1 MKYYLIA
8 GEPSGDALGARLMEA
23 IRRQDKDAFFM
34 GIGGDS
40 MQNQGLTS
48 LFNISELAVMGLAE
62 VIPSIPRILQ
72 RIKQTVSEIERLK
85 PDVVITIDSWSF
97 CARIHKK
104 LRKLNLNIPQVHYVA
119 PQVWAWKKKRARTM
133 YKYIDL
139 LLTLFPYEPKYFT
152 PYNLSAVFV
161 GHPVI
166 ESARTSKIGKEE
178 FRKKHNIPDSN
189 HIMLILPGSRHN
201 EVERLLPDFLEVV
214 RNMHKNHLDFS
225 YVLPTVSTVAER
237 VKKAVEESS
246 LPITVVEGEDER
258 RAAFQNADVAVAA
271 SGTVALEL
279 AIADVP
285 HVVAYK
291 VPKVTEWLV
300 RRFLHIQFVNL
311 TNILLGYEVV
321 PELLQQDCNPHTITQ
336 YVEQFLTKES
346 LYKRQMENFEKLRKF
361 LGLGEQTPSDNAALV
376 ILEFIKRY
384 HEKDMA

>member
-8 GEPSGDALGARLMEA
+8 GEPSGDSLGAHLMEA
-23 IRRQDKDAFFM
+23 IKRQDKDAFFM

-40 MQNQGLTS
+40 MQAQGLST

-62 VIPSIPRILQ
+62 VIPSIPRILK
-72 RIKQTVSEIERLK
+72 RIKQTVAEIERLK

-104 LRKLNLNIPQVHYVA
+104 LRERNLGIPQVHYVA

-152 PYNLSAVFV
+152 PYNLETVFV

-166 ESARTSKIGKEE
+166 ENAVIQKISADD
-178 FRKKHNIPDSN
+178 FRKKYEVPTDSK
-189 HIMLILPGSRHN
+189 IMLILPGSRHN
-201 EVERLLPDFLEVV
+201 EVERLLPDFLEVAKK
-214 RNMHKNHLDFS
+214 MQKKHPEFA
-225 YVLPTVSTVAER
+225 YILPTVSTVAER
-237 VKKAVEESS
+237 VHKTVAASQ

-258 RAAFQNADVAVAA
+258 RAAFQNADVAIAA

-279 AIADVP
+279 AIIGVP
-285 HVVAYK
+285 HIVAYK
-291 VPKVTEWLV
+291 VPKLTEWLA

-321 PELLQQDCNPHTITQ
+321 PELLQQDCNPVTIMQ
-336 YVEQFLTKES
+336 YVEQFLAKEG
-346 LYKRQMENFEKLRKF
+346 LYKRQIDNFAKLRAY
-361 LGLGEQTPSDNAALV
+361 LGLGEQTPSDNAAAA
-376 ILEFIKRY
+376 ILELIHRRK
-384 HEKDMA
+384 

>member
-8 GEPSGDALGARLMEA
+8 GEPSGDSLGARLMEA
-23 IRRQDKDAFFM
+23 IRRQDKDAFFA
-34 GIGGDS
+34 GIGGDG

-62 VIPSIPRILQ
+62 VIPSIPRILK
-72 RIKQTVSEIERLK
+72 RINQTVAEIERLK

-133 YKYIDL
+133 HKYIDL
-139 LLTLFPYEPKYFT
+139 LLTLFPYEPKYFL
-152 PYNLSAVFV
+152 PYDLETVFV

-166 ESARTSKIGKEE
+166 ENVNRRQIDTDA
-178 FRKKHNIPDSN
+178 FKKQYNIPADN
-189 HIMLILPGSRHN
+189 RIMLILPGSRHN

-214 RNMHKNHLDFS
+214 KKMRAKHFDFS

-237 VKKAVEESS
+237 VKKAVAESE
-246 LPITVVEGEDER
+246 LPITVIEGEDAR
-258 RAAFQNADVAVAA
+258 RAAFQNAAVAVAA

-279 AIADVP
+279 AILDVP
-285 HVVAYK
+285 HIIAYK
-291 VPKVTEWLV
+291 VPKLTEWV
-300 RRFLHIQFVNL
+300 ARRCLHIQFVNL

-321 PELLQQDCNPHTITQ
+321 PELLQQSCNPDNIMQ
-336 YVEQFLTKES
+336 YVEQFLSQNS
-346 LYKRQMENFEKLRKF
+346 LYKRQIENFGKLRKL
-361 LGLGEQTPSDNAALV
+361 LGLNEQTPSDNAATA
-376 ILEFIKRY
+376 ILELINRRK
-384 HEKDMA
+384 